1 MNTSQNRL
9 FGASLLVAGCCIGAG
24 MLGLPI
30 LSGLAGF
37 QPTLVMFILSWLFM
51 VATGLLLLE
60 VNLWFPDD
68 VSLVTMAGKTLGWLG
83 KAVAW
88 GGFLFL
94 FYALMV
100 AYIAAIGELTS
111 DFSLLLFHL
120 SMPSWLGSLIGAVLF
135 GFAVYLGTGAVDE
148 WNRFLMIG
156 LVLSYALLL
165 ILGSQHVDPELLKH
179 RDWPAVVVVIP
190 AMIISFGYHN
200 LIPTL
205 KTYLEGDLRRLK
217 LTILIGTAIPLI
229 VYLFWEWLIL
239 GLIPVEG
246 PGGFREALGQGDMTT
261 RALKN
266 AVGSS
271 WVVDVAHAFA
281 FFAIVTSFLGVALS
295 FVDFLADGLHIKK
308 DARGK
313 ALLCGLVFGLPFIFA
328 LLYPKIFLT
337 ALKYAGSFGAVTLF
351 GLLPAA
357 MAWMGR
363 YREGIKGVRVLP
375 GGRFS
380 LALII
385 CVALVV
391 MGLQLYLDLWVPHE

>member
-1 MNTSQNRL
+1 M
-9 FGASLLVAGCCIGAG
+9 VAGCCIGAG

-30 LSGLAGF
+30 LSGMAGF

-60 VNLWFPDD
+60 VNLWFPED
-68 VSLVTMAGKTLGWLG
+68 VSLVTMAGKTLGRLG

-100 AYIAAIGELTS
+100 AYIAAIGELIS
-111 DFSLLLFHL
+111 DFSLLLLHVPL
-120 SMPSWLGSLIGAVLF
+120 PSWLGSLAGALLF
-135 GFAVYLGTGAVDE
+135 GSAVYLGTGAVDE
-148 WNRFLMIG
+148 WNRYLMIG
-156 LVLSYALLL
+156 LVVSYALLL
-165 ILGSQHVDPELLKH
+165 ILGSQHVDSDLLKH
-179 RDWPAVVVVIP
+179 HDWSAVVAVIP

-205 KTYLEGDLRRLK
+205 KTYLHGDLPRLR
-217 LTILIGTAIPLI
+217 LTILAGTAIPLLI
-229 VYLFWEWLIL
+229 YLFWEWLIL

-246 PGGFREALGQGDMTT
+246 AGGFREALGQGDMTT

-271 WVVDVAHAFA
+271 LVVDIAHAFA

-295 FVDFLADGLHIKK
+295 FVDFLADGFHIKK

-328 LLYPKIFLT
+328 LIYPKIFLT

-363 YREGIKGVRVLP
+363 YRKGIPGVRVLP

-385 CVALVV
+385 GAALAV
-391 MGLQLYLDLWVPHE
+391 MGLQLYLDFGAAHG

>member
-1 MNTSQNRL
+1 
-9 FGASLLVAGCCIGAG
+9 ASLLVAGCCIGAG

-30 LSGLAGF
+30 LSGMAGF

-68 VSLVTMAGKTLGWLG
+68 VSLVTMAGRTLGGLG

-100 AYIAAIGELTS
+100 AYIAAIGELIS
-111 DFSLLLFHL
+111 DFSLLLFHVQ
-120 SMPSWLGSLIGAVLF
+120 MPSWFGSLIGALLF
-135 GFAVYLGTGAVDE
+135 GIAVYLGTGAVDA
-148 WNRFLMIG
+148 WNRYLMIG
-156 LVLSYALLL
+156 LVVSYALLL
-165 ILGSQHVDPELLKH
+165 ILGSQHVDRELLKH

-205 KTYLEGDLRRLK
+205 KTYLEGDLPRLR

-229 VYLFWEWLIL
+229 IYLFWEWLIL

-246 PGGFREALGQGDMTT
+246 AGGFREALGQGEMTT

-271 WVVDVAHAFA
+271 WVVDLAHAFA

-295 FVDFLADGLHIKK
+295 FVDFLADGFHIKK

-313 ALLCGLVFGLPFIFA
+313 ALLCGLVLGLPFIFA
-328 LLYPKIFLT
+328 LIYPKIFLT

-363 YREGIKGVRVLP
+363 YRRGIKGVRVLP

-380 LALII
+380 LILII
-385 CVALVV
+385 AVALTV
-391 MGLQLYLDLWVPHE
+391 MGLQLYVDLGGSYG